1 MNFCSKLFKT
11 VVDDKKDQFLTL
23 DQYIARRRPVA
34 HSSLFPANSN
44 RWTISDR
51 DTNACFFFSYVA
63 FIDLFSCYECIL
75 MKGTL
80 FH

>member
-1 MNFCSKLFKT
+1 MNYCSKLFKT

-34 HSSLFPANSN
+34 HSSMFPANSN

-51 DTNACFFFSYVA
+51 DTNAFSFFLSHLSFGFRVLNI
-63 FIDLFSCYECIL
+63 FF
-75 MKGTL
+75 MTGTSV
-80 FH
+80 H